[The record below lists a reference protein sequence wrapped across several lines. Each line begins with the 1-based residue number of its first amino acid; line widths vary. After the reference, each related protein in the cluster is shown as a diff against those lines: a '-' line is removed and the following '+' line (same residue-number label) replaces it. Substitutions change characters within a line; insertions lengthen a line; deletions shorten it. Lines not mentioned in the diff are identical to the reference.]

1 MPSGLSDIDQLD
13 LKISQDSFDAINVQ
27 TNTFNSRRIN
37 IFYVF
42 LVLLK
47 GGFKGLN
54 EASEVPRLPDPN
66 VVFPP
71 TPRRRCAPER
81 PKTLDFVARP
91 RPSPRG
97 RGDVFLMESRGRGN
111 GQTHGNG
118 ESPAHTT
125 STETPPTVEF
135 GRDPAVLPT
144 PMEAPTP
151 FSPRRNQNLLDQ
163 LDEGQYRDGTVPL
176 CKAESNPKESASTY
190 SYGPGFFP

>member
-1 MPSGLSDIDQLD
+1 M
-13 LKISQDSFDAINVQ
+13 
-27 TNTFNSRRIN
+27 
-37 IFYVF
+37 
-42 LVLLK
+42 
-47 GGFKGLN
+47 
-54 EASEVPRLPDPN
+54 
-66 VVFPP
+66 
-71 TPRRRCAPER
+71 
-81 PKTLDFVARP
+81 
-91 RPSPRG
+91 
-97 RGDVFLMESRGRGN
+97 FLMESRGRGN